1 MQRLLDETP
10 DLDAVAAMSDLL
22 ALGARREATGP
33 PRVGGWDDSDVAREH
48 ELTTVAQSM
57 REQGAACAENGA
69 RRRGRRPRR
78 RLATGPTG
86 VHRRVTRGRG

>member
-57 REQGAACAENGA
+57 REQGAACAAAALGDEA
-69 RRRGRRPRR
+69 ADHDDAWRLVRR
-78 RLATGPTG
+78 ASTGG
-86 VHRRVTRGRG
+86 